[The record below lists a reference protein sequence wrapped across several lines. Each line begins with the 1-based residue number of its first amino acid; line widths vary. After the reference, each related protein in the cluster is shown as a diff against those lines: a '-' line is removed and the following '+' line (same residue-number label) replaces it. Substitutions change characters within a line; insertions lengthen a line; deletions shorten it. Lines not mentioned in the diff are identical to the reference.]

1 MNTPDPDP
9 GSRCLWTISLVALT
23 LATSSCD
30 RFPAGDPG
38 QANQTNAPA
47 QSVDVVKVA
56 RQDLSRGVTLTAEF
70 KPYQEVEIHAKVA
83 GYVKQIN
90 VDVGD
95 HANTGDVI
103 ATLEIPEIQDELK
116 QANAAILTAQEN
128 QKSMEAANDESGLL
142 AQRLGAA
149 AQETKG
155 LIAQQDV
162 DTANAKNRA
171 DEANLAAAK
180 QKVVEAQANADHL
193 RDMVAYSTITAP
205 FDGVVTRRYADV
217 GALVQAGTV
226 QSGTSGNSN
235 SMPLVSFAENKK
247 LRLDF
252 PVPESAVA
260 YVKVG
265 APVEITVV
273 SLGKTFQGTVARF
286 AQKVDADTRTM
297 LTEVDVDNP
306 DGLYTPGMYA
316 TVRLM
321 LSEKKAALA
330 VPVQCVSTGD
340 KSTVLVVDQEHI
352 VKEHAITVGLETS
365 TMAEVLSG
373 LNEGDLVVMGNRS
386 GVQIGQP
393 AVPKEVSEE
402 NP

>member
-1 MNTPDPDP
+1 MNSYFPIIKWRSFTT
-9 GSRCLWTISLVALT
+9 LSLLAFALS
-23 LATSSCD
+23 TSSCSRSTAGD
-30 RFPAGDPG
+30 TAQAGDP
-38 QANQTNAPA
+38 TTPA
-47 QSVDVVKVA
+47 QTVGVVTVK

-70 KPYQEVEIHAKVA
+70 MPYQEVEIHAKVA
-83 GYVKQIN
+83 GYVKEIN

-95 HANTGDVI
+95 HCKAGDAL

-116 QANAAILTAQEN
+116 QADAAIQTAQEN
-128 QKSMEAANDESGLL
+128 QKSMQATFDESQLL
-142 AQRLGAA
+142 ASRLNAA

-162 DTANAKNRA
+162 DTSNAKNRA

-180 QKVVEAQANADHL
+180 QKVVEAQANSDHL
-193 RDMVAYSTITAP
+193 RDLVAYSKITAP

-235 SMPLVSFAENKK
+235 SMPLVSFEEINK
-247 LRLDF
+247 LRLEF

-265 APVEITVV
+265 SPVEITVV
-273 SLGKTFQGTVARF
+273 SMGKTFQGKVTRF
-286 AQKVDADTRTM
+286 AQKVDTDTRTM

-306 DGLYTPGMYA
+306 EGLYTPGMYA
-316 TVRLM
+316 TVHLI
-321 LSEKKAALA
+321 LSEKKDALA
-330 VPVQCVSTGD
+330 VPIASVSTGD
-340 KSTVLVVDQEHI
+340 KSTVLMLDKDHK
-352 VKEHAITVGLETS
+352 VKEQDITVGLETP

-373 LNEGDLVVMGNRS
+373 LEEGDLIVAGNRS
-386 GVQIGQP
+386 SIQIGQP
-393 AVPKEVSEE
+393 AVPKEITGD